1 MSLATSIESLRLM
14 RLPEVLRITGF
25 SRSTLLAMVA
35 RGDFPAPL
43 RIGRRGRRLESPGS
57 HRVDRV
63 QAAGIRDRMAMMY
76 SA

>member
-35 RGDFPAPL
+35 RRDFPAPL
-43 RIGRRGRRLESPGS
+43 RIGRRAVAWRAREVIAWIESRP
-57 HRVDRV
+57 
-63 QAAGIRDRMAMMY
+63 QASEIEWR
-76 SA
+76 

>member
-43 RIGRRGRRLESPGS
+43 RIGRRAVAWRAREVIAWIESRPRAS
-57 HRVDRV
+57 ETEWR
-63 QAAGIRDRMAMMY
+63 
-76 SA
+76 